1 MRQHSWI
8 AFLGMLALLAGGCS
22 QGEDTAVAPS
32 PSISPAPSVPTAS
45 PTAQPTPVGKST
57 FSNPTIAQKPASVP
71 GLSGLIPSTNS
82 DVRLREI
89 QKGRQDPFALVPL
102 KPIVEVTPNETGSG
116 SPPPPFPAPGLAPP
130 QGLAPGRRIPV
141 PPPLPLVRP
150 SRTSRTTGGGGN
162 AGSRAI
168 AGGRTTIRPA
178 TAPNGRNGVTAG
190 RRNATPPGNRNGIA
204 PGSRIAT
211 APRIP
216 APAPLLPKLPPLPE
230 PNLARSVEV
239 TGVVQVGGEP
249 QAIVKVPNEP
259 SRYVGV
265 GQRLS
270 NGQVLVKRI
279 EVNNGASPVV
289 ILEQYGREIARR
301 VGEKPIAT
309 PDQPGTPTAVAPAR
323 PTSDQWLSS
332 SLNKYHDQL
341 L

>member
-8 AFLGMLALLAGGCS
+8 ALLGILAVLAGGCS

-32 PSISPAPSVPTAS
+32 PSTVPVPAPSVS
-45 PTAQPTPVGKST
+45 PTAPPFTEPPTVTP
-57 FSNPTIAQKPASVP
+57 KPPLP

-82 DVRLREI
+82 DARLREI

-116 SPPPPFPAPGLAPP
+116 SPPPPFPAPGVAPP
-130 QGLAPGRRIPV
+130 QGLTPGRRVIPV
-141 PPPLPLVRP
+141 PPPLPPVRP
-150 SRTSRTTGGGGN
+150 PRTNGGGGN
-162 AGSRAI
+162 IRSQGSPN
-168 AGGRTTIRPA
+168 GGRTIPRAPA
-178 TAPNGRNGVTAG
+178 PSRPNGVPPRGRNT
-190 RRNATPPGNRNGIA
+190 TPPGNRNRVA
-204 PGSRIAT
+204 PIPIAT

-249 QAIVKVPNEP
+249 QAIVRVPNEP

-289 ILEQYGREIARR
+289 ILEQYGREVARR

-309 PDQPGTPTAVAPAR
+309 PDQPGTPTAVAPTNQPGINGSPQA
-323 PTSDQWLSS
+323 
-332 SLNKYHDQL
+332 
-341 L
+341 

>member
-8 AFLGMLALLAGGCS
+8 AFLGILAVLAGGCS

-32 PSISPAPSVPTAS
+32 PSIAPVTAPSAVPTAS
-45 PTAQPTPVGKST
+45 PTTPSFPDPTVTP
-57 FSNPTIAQKPASVP
+57 KPPLP

-82 DVRLREI
+82 DARLRGI

-116 SPPPPFPAPGLAPP
+116 SPPPPFPGPGLAPP
-130 QGLAPGRRIPV
+130 QGLTPSGRPIPV
-141 PPPLPLVRP
+141 PPPLPNVRP
-150 SRTSRTTGGGGN
+150 PRPNRGGGNGSQGSTGGGRTIPR
-162 AGSRAI
+162 APAPSR
-168 AGGRTTIRPA
+168 
-178 TAPNGRNGVTAG
+178 PNGVPPRGRNT
-190 RRNATPPGNRNGIA
+190 TPPGNRNRVA
-204 PGSRIAT
+204 PIPIVT

-249 QAIVKVPNEP
+249 QAIVRVPNEP

-289 ILEQYGREIARR
+289 ILEQYGREVARR
-301 VGEKPIAT
+301 VGEKPVAT
-309 PDQPGTPTAVAPAR
+309 PDQPGTPTAVAPAKE
-323 PTSDQWLSS
+323 PGINGSPQA
-332 SLNKYHDQL
+332 
-341 L
+341 

>member
-8 AFLGMLALLAGGCS
+8 AFLGILALAVGGCS
-22 QGEDTAVAPS
+22 QGEDTVVVAPS
-32 PSISPAPSVPTAS
+32 PSVVPVPAPSVPTAS
-45 PTAQPTPVGKST
+45 PTPPFTKPPTV
-57 FSNPTIAQKPASVP
+57 AQKPASVP

-82 DVRLREI
+82 DARLREI

-116 SPPPPFPAPGLAPP
+116 SPPPPFPGPGLAPP
-130 QGLAPGRRIPV
+130 QGLPPGGRRIPV
-141 PPPLPLVRP
+141 PPPLPNVRP
-150 SRTSRTTGGGGN
+150 PRAAGGGGN
-162 AGSRAI
+162 AGSRGS
-168 AGGRTTIRPA
+168 AGGRTTVRPA
-178 TAPNGRNGVTAG
+178 PGSRNGVTAG
-190 RRNATPPGNRNGIA
+190 RRNATPPGNRNGVA

-230 PNLARSVEV
+230 PNLARNVEV
-239 TGVVQVGGEP
+239 TGVVQVGGET

-289 ILEQYGREIARR
+289 ILEQYGREVARR
-301 VGEKPIAT
+301 VGEKPIAA
-309 PDQPGTPTAVAPAR
+309 PDQPGTPTAVAPANQ
-323 PTSDQWLSS
+323 PGTNGSPQA
-332 SLNKYHDQL
+332 
-341 L
+341 

>member
-8 AFLGMLALLAGGCS
+8 AFLGILALAVGGCS

-32 PSISPAPSVPTAS
+32 PSIAPVPAPSAVPTAS
-45 PTAQPTPVGKST
+45 PTAPSTPVGKST
-57 FSNPTIAQKPASVP
+57 FSNPTVAQKPASVP

-82 DVRLREI
+82 DARIREI

-102 KPIVEVTPNETGSG
+102 TPIVEVTPNETGSG
-116 SPPPPFPAPGLAPP
+116 APPPPFPAPGLAPP
-130 QGLAPGRRIPV
+130 QGLAPTRRSVPV
-141 PPPLPLVRP
+141 PPPLPGIRP
-150 SRTSRTTGGGGN
+150 SRTPGGSRGSAGARTTV
-162 AGSRAI
+162 
-168 AGGRTTIRPA
+168 RPA
-178 TAPNGRNGVTAG
+178 NTPGARNGATAG
-190 RRNATPPGNRNGIA
+190 RRNVTPPGTRNGVT

-239 TGVVQVGGEP
+239 TGVVQVGGQP

-289 ILEQYGREIARR
+289 ILEQYGREVARR

-309 PDQPGTPTAVAPAR
+309 PDQPGTPTAVAPA
-323 PTSDQWLSS
+323 
-332 SLNKYHDQL
+332 NKPAING
-341 L
+341 

>member
-8 AFLGMLALLAGGCS
+8 ALLGILAVLAGGCS

-32 PSISPAPSVPTAS
+32 PSIVPVPAPSAVPTAS
-45 PTAQPTPVGKST
+45 PIAPQTPVGKST
-57 FSNPTIAQKPASVP
+57 FPNPTVAQKPASVP

-116 SPPPPFPAPGLAPP
+116 SPPPPFPAPGVAPP
-130 QGLAPGRRIPV
+130 QGLTPGRRVIPV
-141 PPPLPLVRP
+141 PPPLPPVRP
-150 SRTSRTTGGGGN
+150 SRTAGGGGN
-162 AGSRAI
+162 AGSRGN
-168 AGGRTTIRPA
+168 AGGRTTIRPTTTPGA
-178 TAPNGRNGVTAG
+178 RNGNGATAG
-190 RRNATPPGNRNGIA
+190 RRNATSPGNRNGIT

-249 QAIVKVPNEP
+249 QAIVRVPNEP

-289 ILEQYGREIARR
+289 ILEQYGREVARR
-301 VGEKPIAT
+301 VGEKPVAT
-309 PDQPGTPTAVAPAR
+309 PDQPGTPTAVAPAKE
-323 PTSDQWLSS
+323 PGINGSPQA
-332 SLNKYHDQL
+332 
-341 L
+341 

>member
-8 AFLGMLALLAGGCS
+8 AFLGILALAVGGCS
-22 QGEDTAVAPS
+22 QGEDTVVVAPS
-32 PSISPAPSVPTAS
+32 PSISPVPTASVPTAS
-45 PTAQPTPVGKST
+45 PIAPQTPVGKST
-57 FSNPTIAQKPASVP
+57 FSNPTVAQKPASVP

-82 DVRLREI
+82 DARLREI

-116 SPPPPFPAPGLAPP
+116 SPPPPFPAPGIAPP
-130 QGLAPGRRIPV
+130 QGLAPRRRMVPT
-141 PPPLPLVRP
+141 PPPLPPVRP
-150 SRTSRTTGGGGN
+150 SRTNGGGGN
-162 AGSRAI
+162 AGSRGSV
-168 AGGRTTIRPA
+168 GGRTTIRP
-178 TAPNGRNGVTAG
+178 TTVPGGRNGVTARG
-190 RRNATPPGNRNGIA
+190 RNATSPGNRNGAA
-204 PGSRIAT
+204 PGRIAT

-216 APAPLLPKLPPLPE
+216 VPAPLLPKLPPLPE

-239 TGVVQVGGEP
+239 TGVVQVGREP

-289 ILEQYGREIARR
+289 ILEQYGREVSRR

-309 PDQPGTPTAVAPAR
+309 PDQPGSPTAVVPANQ
-323 PTSDQWLSS
+323 PGTNGSS
-332 SLNKYHDQL
+332 QA
-341 L
+341 

>member
-8 AFLGMLALLAGGCS
+8 AFLGILALAVGGCS

-32 PSISPAPSVPTAS
+32 PSIVPVPAPSVPIAS
-45 PTAQPTPVGKST
+45 PTAPPKTGFP
-57 FSNPTIAQKPASVP
+57 NPLVTQKPASVP

-82 DVRLREI
+82 DARLRGI

-116 SPPPPFPAPGLAPP
+116 SPPPPFPGPGLAPP
-130 QGLAPGRRIPV
+130 QGLAPRRRMIPV
-141 PPPLPLVRP
+141 PPPLPPVRP
-150 SRTSRTTGGGGN
+150 SRTNGGGGGGN
-162 AGSRAI
+162 AGSRGSV
-168 AGGRTTIRPA
+168 GGRTTIRPT
-178 TAPNGRNGVTAG
+178 TAPGGRNGVTAPG
-190 RRNATPPGNRNGIA
+190 RNATSPGNRNGAAPGRIA
-204 PGSRIAT
+204 P

-216 APAPLLPKLPPLPE
+216 VPAPLLPKLPPLPE

-249 QAIVKVPNEP
+249 QAIVRVPNEP

-289 ILEQYGREIARR
+289 ILEQYGREVARR

-309 PDQPGTPTAVAPAR
+309 PDQPGTPTAVAPANQ
-323 PTSDQWLSS
+323 PGTNGSPQA
-332 SLNKYHDQL
+332 
-341 L
+341 

>member
-8 AFLGMLALLAGGCS
+8 AFLGILALSVGGCS

-32 PSISPAPSVPTAS
+32 PSIVPVPAPSVS
-45 PTAQPTPVGKST
+45 PTAPP
-57 FSNPTIAQKPASVP
+57 FRDNPLVPPKPPGVP

-82 DVRLREI
+82 DARLRGI

-116 SPPPPFPAPGLAPP
+116 SPPPPFPGPGLAPP
-130 QGLAPGRRIPV
+130 QGVTPRGRRIPV
-141 PPPLPLVRP
+141 PPPLPTVISP
-150 SRTSRTTGGGGN
+150 RTNGGRGN
-162 AGSRAI
+162 IGSPGSPG
-168 AGGRTTIRPA
+168 GGRTIPRAPA
-178 TAPNGRNGVTAG
+178 PGRPNGPTAG
-190 RRNATPPGNRNGIA
+190 RRNTPPPGNRNPLA
-204 PGSRIAT
+204 PRSPIGT

-249 QAIVKVPNEP
+249 QAIVRVPNEP

-289 ILEQYGREIARR
+289 ILEQYGREVARR

-309 PDQPGTPTAVAPAR
+309 PDQPGTPTAVAPANQ
-323 PTSDQWLSS
+323 PGTNGSPQA
-332 SLNKYHDQL
+332 
-341 L
+341 